1 MPPQCHMPLARGAV
15 SSASIASTE
24 LQSFV
29 ETLPMDQLVCH
40 THRSVRSWPTT
51 ARDEIL
57 AITHRDLA
65 VARRNVA
72 EFTHYLDLHSA
83 HLAACAG
90 AMDDTV
96 PLMSAETFPRT
107 SGGIRSA
114 LQEIRQDQ

>member
-1 MPPQCHMPLARGAV
+1 
-15 SSASIASTE
+15 
-24 LQSFV
+24 
-29 ETLPMDQLVCH
+29 MDQLLCH
-40 THRSVRSWPTT
+40 TPRSVQSWPTA

-57 AITHRDLA
+57 AVAHWDLQLA

-72 EFTHYLDLHSA
+72 EFTNYLDMHSA